1 VFSANV
7 DRLRGVLFDAVAG
20 LPAEDERDC
29 LCTAALG
36 GMDPGFAL
44 P

>member
-1 VFSANV
+1 V
-7 DRLRGVLFDAVAG
+7 DRLRDVLFDAVAG
-20 LPAEDERDC
+20 LPGEDERGC
-29 LCTAALG
+29 LCANALG

>member
-1 VFSANV
+1 V

-20 LPAEDERDC
+20 LPGGGARDC
-29 LCTAALG
+29 LCTTALG